1 MTKKMTES
9 DFRALAESRLF
20 RAVDI
25 EQVHH
30 LLEDCVVRDL
40 RNGEVLL
47 TRGDAPSQDV
57 FVVLYGRVSVFLS
70 GTASPSHTII
80 RAGECVGEMSAID
93 REPIS
98 ATVVAQEDTRLLA
111 IPEPVVWSLVNYS
124 HAVARNL
131 LYLLS
136 RRMRHDNEVIV
147 NGLDRQ
153 RELED
158 AASTDGLTGLHN
170 RRWMNEAFRRQLDR
184 CDRDDVPASLV
195 LIDLDGLKAFN
206 DRAGHLAGDML
217 ICMVADVLARHLRPG
232 DLTRPL
238 RGRRVLPAAPRYR
251 ASRCA
256 DGGGSAAGC
265 YRGRIA
271 RAQSCPVCAC
281 DDFLRRVEQSAG
293 REHAGTAARGRSSPL
308 SRERK
313 GAKRRFG
320 VRRAAPRG
328 RHVVALRGRAA
339 RDGADRDRSGRA
351 QPPKVLQWRT
361 PARRWQCPG

>member
-1 MTKKMTES
+1 MATMTKKMTES

-25 EQVHH
+25 EHVHH

-232 DLTRPL
+232 DLLARFGGDEFCLLLPDTARPDALMVADRL
-238 RGRRVLPAAPRYR
+238 RAAIEAESPGRNLALSAPATISCGVSSSPPAANMQELLHAADQALYR
-251 ASRCA
+251 AKEK
-256 DGGGSAAGC
+256 
-265 YRGRIA
+265 GRN
-271 RAQSCPVCAC
+271 
-281 DDFLRRVEQSAG
+281 
-293 REHAGTAARGRSSPL
+293 
-308 SRERK
+308 
-313 GAKRRFG
+313 
-320 VRRAAPRG
+320 
-328 RHVVALRGRAA
+328 VV
-339 RDGADRDRSGRA
+339 SE
-351 QPPKVLQWRT
+351 
-361 PARRWQCPG
+361 